1 MKKLPLS
8 LTSLFTFVTIFIL
21 LSCDNPTDILDINQ
35 SGSLFSETS
44 VRKASDTETL
54 RADKNFQLLISDLLD
69 LEKVRASVKI
79 KKSDQIA
86 LMDELRQAE
95 NEQEVSLV
103 LLEYFENSALLLK
116 HLQKINKSIIK
127 LKDENTFIAS
137 KNITT
142 EQKQEILKT
151 VIVEEL
157 RNGRA
162 KKLAG
167 ARSEAMNDCGGTC
180 SSQFNIDMDECDAGL
195 ALGIGGSLMFGVL
208 NPFYG
213 SGALLVVGV
222 GYYICEGHSIDTLG
236 NCFDGCR

>member
-8 LTSLFTFVTIFIL
+8 LNSVFTFVTIFIF
-21 LSCDNPTDILDINQ
+21 LSCDNPTDILNTNQ

-44 VRKASDTETL
+44 ARKASNTEIL
-54 RADKNFQLLISDLLD
+54 KADKNFQSLISDLLH

-79 KKSDQIA
+79 KNSDQTA
-86 LMDELRQAE
+86 LMNKLRQAG
-95 NEQEVSLV
+95 NEHEVSLV
-103 LLEYFENSALLLK
+103 LSEHFENSVLLLN

-127 LKDENTFIAS
+127 LKNENPFIAS

-142 EQKQEILKT
+142 EQKQQILKT

-167 ARSEAMNDCGGTC
+167 ARSEAMNDCGGGC
-180 SSQFNIDMDECDAGL
+180 SQQFNIDMAECDAGL
-195 ALGIGGSLMFGVL
+195 ALGIGAALMGGVA

-213 SGALLVVGV
+213 SGALLVIGV

-236 NCFDGCR
+236 NCFDSCR